1 MRIDLPGAAH
11 TPQLLALWKSVF
23 GEYGSF
29 WEMFLE
35 TVFSPERCRC
45 ILDGEQIAASLCWLN
60 AEYRGQRIAYIYAVV
75 TNPAYRGQG
84 LCRRLMDDTH
94 RHLAELGYHTAL
106 LVPAAEGLRE
116 MYRKMGYRDCTTV
129 SEFSCEAASAPVCLR
144 AIGPAEYTRLRR
156 NYLPEGGVV
165 QEEENLTFLA
175 RQAEFFTGED
185 FLLAAYR
192 EDDAL
197 YGMEL
202 LGNVL
207 SAPGI
212 LAALNCIN
220 GDFRAPGEEKPFAMC
235 SPLLEGAVIPSYFG
249 FAFD

>member
-1 MRIDLPGAAH
+1 
-11 TPQLLALWKSVF
+11 
-23 GEYGSF
+23 
-29 WEMFLE
+29 
-35 TVFSPERCRC
+35 
-45 ILDGEQIAASLCWLN
+45 
-60 AEYRGQRIAYIYAVV
+60 
-75 TNPAYRGQG
+75 
-84 LCRRLMDDTH
+84 MDDTH